1 MKMTEIREKMARRRW
16 TRIQTLLRHIII
28 HPPTDIQSIKR
39 ELKNVYAPNPRNS
52 FYHGREEKK
61 KRRCTC
67 SVMRFLL
74 GRRASQL
81 GCHTLHKQVDAERS
95 QRDAQP
101 WSGASQVIADDGMLA
116 IRIPGREERSRGNTR
131 LATATESVRR
141 HPCSASTLVILCP
154 KQTTRDAR
162 SPFFSFALLCPDVT
176 FQAKYF

>member
-1 MKMTEIREKMARRRW
+1 MNKESNPAT
-16 TRIQTLLRHIII
+16 TYH
-28 HPPTDIQSIKR
+28 HPPTYRHS
-39 ELKNVYAPNPRNS
+39 E
-52 FYHGREEKK
+52 HK
-61 KRRCTC
+61 KRAHKCFCSKSSKLFLSWKRGKKQRSTC

-101 WSGASQVIADDGMLA
+101 WSGASQVIADDGVLA

-162 SPFFSFALLCPDVT
+162 SPVFSFALLSPDVS
-176 FQAKYF
+176 FQANTFRVSD